1 LWQCY
6 IGLYI
11 FGVKEK
17 LLEATLIILVGG
29 ESRRMGFPKPLLLI
43 NRKNLVEIIIERLK
57 ILFSEIIVVGKGK
70 QRIYGKEF
78 IFVEDLYEYHSPLVG
93 IYSGLKVS
101 KNQFNFIVACDMP
114 FVNKNLVKYMLKI
127 TGDYDVVV
135 SIVRG
140 YFEPLHAVYTKNTL
154 NVIEEEIERGN
165 LKVTSFYERVNVK
178 EIPEKIVRKHD
189 PELMSFINLNTPKDL
204 KKYASF
210 LNDL

>member
-1 LWQCY
+1 MKRDLPK
-6 IGLYI
+6 
-11 FGVKEK
+11 VS
-17 LLEATLIILVGG
+17 LIVLAGG

-43 NRKNLVEIIIERLK
+43 NRKNTVEIIIERLK

-78 IFVEDLYEYHSPLVG
+78 IFVEDLYEYRSPLVG
-93 IYSGLKVS
+93 IYSGLKAS
-101 KNQFNFIVACDMP
+101 KNQLNFIVACDMP

-135 SIVRG
+135 PVVRG
-140 YFEPLHAVYTKNTL
+140 YFEPLHAVYTKNII

-165 LKVTSFYERVNVK
+165 FKVTSFYKRVNVK
-178 EIPEKIVRKHD
+178 EIPENIVRKYD

-210 LNDL
+210 LDDL